1 MATDF
6 DVEATGWDTPE
17 KVDRARALAAEIVRR
32 VPVRQEWTALD
43 VGAGTGLLGR
53 ELGHHV
59 RRIVLTDTSAGMLD
73 AARAATADDPGRYVT
88 RQIDL
93 TRDPL
98 GERVDLVVSA
108 MALHHIPD
116 TGAIL
121 AAIRDALNPG
131 GWVAL
136 ADLDADPE
144 NHFHSDDHD
153 GHRGIDRDDLCRRLR
168 DLEQ

>member
-1 MATDF
+1 M
-6 DVEATGWDTPE
+6 
-17 KVDRARALAAEIVRR
+17 RR
-32 VPVRQEWTALD
+32 VVP
-43 VGAGTGLLGR
+43 
-53 ELGHHV
+53 
-59 RRIVLTDTSAGMLD
+59 TDTSAGMLG
-73 AARAATADDPGRYVT
+73 AAHAAPADGPDRYAT

-98 GERVDLVVSA
+98 DERVDLAVSA

-121 AAIRDALNPG
+121 AAIRDTLNPG

-144 NHFHSDDHD
+144 NHFHSDGHD

-168 DLEQ
+168 ELGFEDVTAETGTRIRKTKHEVEREFTVFLVTGHLQGDAAPRV